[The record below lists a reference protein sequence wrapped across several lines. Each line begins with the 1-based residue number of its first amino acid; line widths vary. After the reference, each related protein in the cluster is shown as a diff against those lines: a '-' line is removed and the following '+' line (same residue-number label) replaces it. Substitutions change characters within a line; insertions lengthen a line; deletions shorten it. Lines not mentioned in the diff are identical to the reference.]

1 MNLEVFDII
10 VFISGAALGGILGF
24 IAKSVT
30 TKASLSSTATQPN
43 QPTAIAQQHE
53 QAKKQVIIDDYF
65 NDTNQHLEALEKQ
78 LTELR
83 SRLIK
88 DAKLISTVELKTAKI
103 EAPQTNETEP
113 AEPPK
118 DYYTKTSSGTLT
130 EGFGLQNAEQ
140 NPKEPARS

>member
-24 IAKSVT
+24 IIKSVT
-30 TKASLSSTATQPN
+30 TKANLNNPVTQPN
-43 QPTAIAQQHE
+43 QVTPVAQQHE

-65 NDTNQHLEALEKQ
+65 NDTNRHLDTLENQ

-88 DAKLISTVELKTAKI
+88 DAKLISSVELKPSKVT
-103 EAPQTNETEP
+103 APQTDEAEP

-118 DYYTKTSSGTLT
+118 DYYTQTGSGTLT
-130 EGFGLQNAEQ
+130 EGFGLQNTDK
-140 NPKEPARS
+140 NPKEPTRA

>member
-10 VFISGAALGGILGF
+10 VFISGATLGGILGF

-30 TKASLSSTATQPN
+30 TKASQNNTATQSDLSTPV
-43 QPTAIAQQHE
+43 AKQHE

-65 NDTNQHLEALEKQ
+65 NDTNQHLEALESQ

-88 DAKLISTVELKTAKI
+88 DAKLISTVELKPAKI
-103 EAPQTNETEP
+103 DAPQINEAEP

-118 DYYTKTSSGTLT
+118 DYYTKTGSGTLT
-130 EGFGLQNAEQ
+130 EGFGLQNTEK
-140 NPKEPARS
+140 NPKEPART